1 MTMYV
6 LTEGW
11 YADTQIKGV
20 TYDETQA
27 RAWADSDMYRDHWG
41 PFEMGWPS
49 GD

>member
-1 MTMYV
+1 MYV

-11 YADTQIKGV
+11 YSDMEIKGV

-27 RAWADSDMYRDHWG
+27 RAWSDSDTYRECRG

-49 GD
+49 AD